1 MAEKK
6 LKLIA
11 QRIENSKV
19 KCKCDFYGRGLA
31 LLLQSLEPIANAEN
45 AAVDPGVYRQWMI
58 PTKCKCRLTDHL
70 RISFGKCELNPKNI
84 ALWAKAKEE
93 AARKDT
99 EDNKQI

>member
-1 MAEKK
+1 MFKKYILEWQQSKKEKFRQMAEKK

-45 AAVDPGVYRQWMI
+45 AAVDPGVYRQ
-58 PTKCKCRLTDHL
+58 
-70 RISFGKCELNPKNI
+70 
-84 ALWAKAKEE
+84 
-93 AARKDT
+93 
-99 EDNKQI
+99 